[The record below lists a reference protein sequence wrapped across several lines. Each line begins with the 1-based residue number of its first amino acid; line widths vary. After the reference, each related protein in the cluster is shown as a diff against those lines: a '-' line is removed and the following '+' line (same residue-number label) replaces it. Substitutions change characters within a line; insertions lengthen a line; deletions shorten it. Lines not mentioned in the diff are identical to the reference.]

1 MKKKK
6 RNKFKKILIV
16 VILLIIVIILSL
28 LNFGVLDDK
37 INKYKLGKLNYSKET
52 IDFFDKKDLTIP
64 IIKYNKYSKTL
75 EVAISSNNYIDR
87 YFNNYLNIIYVDD
100 EDFIVNI
107 NKLMD
112 MGYSFS
118 DVNKIYEKL
127 EKKYIQLV
135 TSSEYI
141 GDIQKYLDLSYF
153 VNDNLERYITY
164 HKKMKDLGYEDV
176 VTYVNIGLDK
186 DYYTDVNDISNPDDL
201 LVLCN
206 KYNKLSSSYVPNDL
220 VKVDSNYSTKSNTLK
235 KEVYE
240 AFLKLADAAKL
251 DNLKLL
257 VGSGYRSYQYQS
269 GLYNSYVARDGVIE
283 ADTYSAR
290 AGYSEHQTGLAIDV
304 ADGDKKYL
312 DEDSAEYEWLVNNA
326 YKYGFI
332 IRYTKNKEAVTG
344 YQFEPWHIRYVGVNV
359 ATYINSNNLTFDE
372 YMARIK

>member
-16 VILLIIVIILSL
+16 VILLIIVIVLSL
-28 LNFGVLDDK
+28 LNFGVLDDE

-107 NKLMD
+107 NME
-112 MGYSFS
+112 YSFS

-332 IRYTKNKEAVTG
+332 IRYTKDNTNITG
-344 YQFEPWHIRYVGVNV
+344 YKDEPWHIRYVGIEN
-359 ATYINSNNLTFDE
+359 AKYIYENGITLEE
-372 YMARIK
+372 YLLNK